1 MPTLELIN
9 INKIYASNNNS
20 EGDNFSLSNINLTI
34 EDGEF
39 ISLLGPS
46 GCGKTTLLRVI
57 AGLTIPDKG
66 NILEDGVDLARV
78 HVEKRNYA
86 IVAQQPL
93 LFPNMTLIEN
103 VCFGL
108 KMKGVAKK
116 QRIEIATEMIDNL
129 GLNGLEKRYPS
140 QLSGGQSQRAS
151 IARALVS
158 NPKVLLMDEPF
169 SALNEELREEMKNLL
184 KNIHKKNNLTIVFVT
199 HDKEEAYFLSDRI
212 IKMKNG
218 QIIL

>member
-46 GCGKTTLLRVI
+46 GCGKTTLLRII

-66 NILEDGVDLARV
+66 KILEEGVDLAEV
-78 HVEKRNYA
+78 PVEKRNYA

-108 KMKGVAKK
+108 KMKGVPKT
-116 QRIEIATEMIDNL
+116 QRIAN
-129 GLNGLEKRYPS
+129 RY
-140 QLSGGQSQRAS
+140 G
-151 IARALVS
+151 
-158 NPKVLLMDEPF
+158 D
-169 SALNEELREEMKNLL
+169 
-184 KNIHKKNNLTIVFVT
+184 
-199 HDKEEAYFLSDRI
+199 D
-212 IKMKNG
+212 
-218 QIIL
+218 